1 MNLNRIFIYKPNKI
15 KFWRFENS
23 YSVTFTGVIVL

>member
-1 MNLNRIFIYKPNKI
+1 MNLNSIFIYKPNKI

-23 YSVTFTGVIVL
+23 YSVTFTYAIIL